1 MPSLT
6 LWIAAVYGI
15 IFLLSDAKI
24 LSEWIPIRPL
34 LQRVKFFKS
43 LMSCYFCMG
52 IWVSAGLWVL
62 LNWPKVFKPTGL
74 LYVFA
79 GAAGAYIIDLLTNFI
94 ETKMMTLFEGMVVE
108 QAEEEDD
115 G

>member
-1 MPSLT
+1 MPSLP

-34 LQRVKFFKS
+34 LQRVRFFKD

-52 IWVSAGLWVL
+52 IWVSAGLWAL
-62 LNWPKVFKPTGL
+62 LNWPKVFKPQGL
-74 LYVFA
+74 LYIFA
-79 GAAGAYIIDLLTNFI
+79 GAAGAYVFDLLTNFI
-94 ETKMMTLFEGMVVE
+94 ETKMMMLFEGMVVT
-108 QAEEEDD
+108 EEEDD